1 MTALIGIAVLP
12 LIAFALSS
20 NRQAVNLRTVGLA
33 LAIQVAIGGMAL
45 HTEWGIA
52 TLQSMS
58 EGITAL
64 LGYSRDGIEFLFG
77 GVVTS
82 DAVGFVFAFAVLP
95 VVVFFSSLIAVLYH
109 LGVMQWLIRILGGG
123 LRRALGTSHTE
134 SLSAAAN
141 IFVGQSEAPLVVRPY
156 IAGMTI
162 SELFAVMVGG
172 MASIAG
178 SVMAGYVAL
187 GVPIEYLLAA
197 SFMAAPGGLL
207 MAKLMEPETGAP
219 ISPADLA
226 SVSTEQYVNV
236 IDAAASGASSGL
248 RMAANIGAMLVAFVA
263 LIALVN
269 GLLGYFGGWFGV
281 EDITLQ
287 GILGTVFQPVA
298 WVLGIPWEQA
308 DLAGSLIGQKLILNE
323 FVAYVAYADIM
334 GQFDTVSQAVVV
346 FALCGFANLSS
357 IAILAGGL
365 GAIAPTRRSD
375 ISRYGLRAVI
385 AATLSNLMSAAIA
398 GLFLSLS

>member
-33 LAIQVAIGGMAL
+33 LGIQVTIGGMAL

-95 VVVFFSSLIAVLYH
+95 VVVFFSSFIAVLYH

-156 IAGMTI
+156 IPGMTI

-219 ISPADLA
+219 VSP
-226 SVSTEQYVNV
+226 TELRAVNTEEYVNV

-287 GILGTVFQPVA
+287 GILGAVFQPVA
-298 WVLGIPWEQA
+298 WVLGVPWEQA
-308 DLAGSLIGQKLILNE
+308 HLAGSLIGQKLILNE

-334 GQFDTVSQAVVV
+334 GQFDTVSQAIVV

-375 ISRYGLRAVI
+375 ISRYGLRAVV